1 MKKNILL
8 STFFLVMAHFVIAQ
22 TLPISQLKSLKP
34 RCIGPAGMSGRV
46 TAIDVVNSQPDHIYI
61 GTASGG
67 VWESFS
73 GGTTWQPI
81 SDKMP
86 TQAIGAL
93 KINQRNPAEIWVG
106 TGEGNPRNSHNS
118 GEGIFKSIDGGKT
131 WKCMGLQGTKTIHR
145 IVIHRDNPDI
155 VLVAALGSAWGASD
169 ERGIYKTTDGGKTW
183 RKMLYVNDITGAAD
197 LIVDASN
204 PNKLV
209 ATMWEFGR
217 KPWIFNSGG
226 KGSGLYVSFDGGE
239 TWERRGEKEGLPKGE
254 LGRIG
259 VAISP
264 SKPNNLYAIVEAK
277 DNAFYRSTD
286 GGYKWSKVADK
297 GFGDRPFYYSEIY
310 VDPKNESRIYS
321 IFTTINRS
329 DDGGKNWSQFAGW
342 IIHPDHHAFWISPE
356 NPDYI
361 INGNDGGLNITR
373 DGGKSWQF
381 VDNIPVGQFYHIAI
395 DNDVPF
401 NIYGGLQDNGSWVGP
416 SSVWRSGG
424 IRNQDWKE
432 VYFGDGFDVIPHP
445 KNNRYVYAMS
455 QGGSLGYV
463 DTKTGFTNYIKPQ
476 ETENQKLRFNWNAG
490 LAQNPFHD
498 CGVYYGSQFLHKTM
512 DCGKSWEIISP
523 DLTTNDTLKQ
533 KSDKSGGLTPDV
545 TAAENHCTILCI
557 APSPIDEN
565 VIWVGTDDGNIQLTR
580 DGGKTWTNTIEN
592 IKGLPKTAWIPQI
605 EVNKRNAGEAFVVV
619 NNYRQNDWK
628 PYIYHTTDYGKKWK
642 RIADETKMRG
652 YALSIVQDP
661 TEPNLLFAGTDAGLW
676 VSIDMGETWS
686 HFKENFPQVN
696 VMDLKISNSG
706 DLVIG
711 TFGRAIWVLDD
722 ITPLREFAKNN
733 AKTLEKPLAIFAPSD
748 AYLAEYR
755 SYEGARFNA
764 NALFEAESKPTDAIF
779 HVWIKE
785 LLEKASPNPSEGG
798 EKKGEDNK
806 KVSEKGSMKEREKEE
821 VKKAESGKEKKEEK
835 EKDKQLIIKI
845 LNEKGDTIRTLKQD
859 IDTFLCKVRWGLE
872 KKGVRGANREEA
884 KPDAGEPG
892 GISALPGRYKVYA
905 NYGKHKDS
913 TFVNVLQDPRLSIS
927 LADLKAK
934 EAAYDDWAKTS
945 KTLATA
951 ADRLREIEKTIQLV
965 EGQLVN
971 VPDSSKKEVT
981 KLAKN
986 MKDSI
991 LALQLKI
998 FGPKEQGKGINR
1010 QEEHLTAKL
1019 GAARWYISSGEG
1031 APSPNA
1037 LIPYN
1042 IAKKDVASIIE
1053 KVNTL
1058 IDKQLT
1064 EFQTKAEAIKY
1075 SLFKKVEKVKMD

>member
-1 MKKNILL
+1 
-8 STFFLVMAHFVIAQ
+8 
-22 TLPISQLKSLKP
+22 
-34 RCIGPAGMSGRV
+34 
-46 TAIDVVNSQPDHIYI
+46 
-61 GTASGG
+61 
-67 VWESFS
+67 
-73 GGTTWQPI
+73 
-81 SDKMP
+81 
-86 TQAIGAL
+86 
-93 KINQRNPAEIWVG
+93 
-106 TGEGNPRNSHNS
+106 
-118 GEGIFKSIDGGKT
+118 
-131 WKCMGLQGTKTIHR
+131 
-145 IVIHRDNPDI
+145 
-155 VLVAALGSAWGASD
+155 
-169 ERGIYKTTDGGKTW
+169 
-183 RKMLYVNDITGAAD
+183 
-197 LIVDASN
+197 
-204 PNKLV
+204 
-209 ATMWEFGR
+209 
-217 KPWIFNSGG
+217 
-226 KGSGLYVSFDGGE
+226 
-239 TWERRGEKEGLPKGE
+239 
-254 LGRIG
+254 
-259 VAISP
+259 
-264 SKPNNLYAIVEAK
+264 
-277 DNAFYRSTD
+277 
-286 GGYKWSKVADK
+286 
-297 GFGDRPFYYSEIY
+297 
-310 VDPKNESRIYS
+310 
-321 IFTTINRS
+321 
-329 DDGGKNWSQFAGW
+329 
-342 IIHPDHHAFWISPE
+342 
-356 NPDYI
+356 
-361 INGNDGGLNITR
+361 
-373 DGGKSWQF
+373 
-381 VDNIPVGQFYHIAI
+381 
-395 DNDVPF
+395 
-401 NIYGGLQDNGSWVGP
+401 
-416 SSVWRSGG
+416 
-424 IRNQDWKE
+424 
-432 VYFGDGFDVIPHP
+432 
-445 KNNRYVYAMS
+445 
-455 QGGSLGYV
+455 
-463 DTKTGFTNYIKPQ
+463 
-476 ETENQKLRFNWNAG
+476 
-490 LAQNPFHD
+490 
-498 CGVYYGSQFLHKTM
+498 
-512 DCGKSWEIISP
+512 
-523 DLTTNDTLKQ
+523 
-533 KSDKSGGLTPDV
+533 
-545 TAAENHCTILCI
+545 
-557 APSPIDEN
+557 
-565 VIWVGTDDGNIQLTR
+565 
-580 DGGKTWTNTIEN
+580 
-592 IKGLPKTAWIPQI
+592 
-605 EVNKRNAGEAFVVV
+605 
-619 NNYRQNDWK
+619 
-628 PYIYHTTDYGKKWK
+628 
-642 RIADETKMRG
+642 
-652 YALSIVQDP
+652 
-661 TEPNLLFAGTDAGLW
+661 
-676 VSIDMGETWS
+676 MGETWS

>member
-1 MKKNILL
+1 MKKSLFLL
-8 STFFLVMAHFVIAQ
+8 LTLFSTIPLQAQ
-22 TLPISQLKSLKP
+22 KLPIAQLKSLKP

-46 TAIDVVNSQPDHIYI
+46 TAIDVVNGQADHIYI

-67 VWESFS
+67 VWESWS

-86 TQAIGAL
+86 TQSIGAL

-145 IVIHRDNPDI
+145 IVIHRDNPDV
-155 VLVAALGSAWGASD
+155 VLVAASGSAWGASD
-169 ERGIYKTTDGGKTW
+169 ERGIYKTIDGGKSW
-183 RKMLYVNDITGAAD
+183 RKVLYINDLTGCSD
-197 LIVDASN
+197 LVVDGLN

-217 KPWIFNSGG
+217 KPWTFNSGG

-239 TWERRGEKEGLPKGE
+239 TWERRGEKDGLPKGE

-264 SKPNNLYAIVEAK
+264 SKPNNIYAIVEAK
-277 DNAFYRSTD
+277 ENAFYRSTD
-286 GGYKWSKVADK
+286 GGYKWTKTADK

-310 VDPKNESRIYS
+310 VDPKNENRVYS
-321 IFTTINRS
+321 IFTTISRS
-329 DDGGKNWSQFAGW
+329 EDGGKNWNGFAGW

-395 DNDVPF
+395 DNEVPF

-432 VYFGDGFDVIPHP
+432 VYFGDGFDVIPNP
-445 KNNRYVYAMS
+445 KDNRYVYAMS

-463 DTKTGFTNYIKPQ
+463 DTKTGLTNYIKPQ
-476 ETENQKLRFNWNAG
+476 STDNQKFRFNWNAG
-490 LAQNPFHD
+490 LAQNPMHD
-498 CGVYYGSQFLHKTM
+498 CGVYYGSQFVHKTL

-533 KSDKSGGLTPDV
+533 KSNKSGGLTPDV

-565 VIWVGTDDGNIQLTR
+565 VIWAGTDDGNIQLTR
-580 DGGKTWTNTIEN
+580 DGGKTWTNLIGN
-592 IKGLPKTAWIPQI
+592 IKGLPKTAWVPQV

-619 NNYRQNDWK
+619 NNYRLNDWK
-628 PYIYHTTDYGKKWK
+628 PYIYHTADYGKTWR
-642 RIADETKMRG
+642 RIADENKMKG
-652 YALSIVQDP
+652 YALCIAQDP

-676 VSIDMGETWS
+676 ISVDFGENWS
-686 HFKENFPQVN
+686 HFNENFPAVN
-696 VMDLKISNSG
+696 VMDLKISNTG
-706 DLVIG
+706 DLAIG

-722 ITPLREFAKNN
+722 ISPLRDFAKNKT
-733 AKTLEKPLAIFAPSD
+733 KTLEKPLAIFAPSD

-764 NALFEAESKPTDAIF
+764 NALFEAESKSTDAVF

-785 LLEKASPNPSEGG
+785 LLEKT
-798 EKKGEDNK
+798 
-806 KVSEKGSMKEREKEE
+806 
-821 VKKAESGKEKKEEK
+821 ESKKEESKKIENGKK
-835 EKDKQLIIKI
+835 EDKDKDKQLIIKV
-845 LNEKGDTIRTLKQD
+845 LNEKGDTIRTLKPT
-859 IDTFLCKVRWGLE
+859 IDTFMCKVRWGLDR
-872 KKGVRGANREEA
+872 KGVRGASREEA
-884 KPDAGEPG
+884 KPDADEPW
-892 GISALPGRYKVYA
+892 GISVIPGRYRVYA

-913 TFVNVLQDPRLSIS
+913 TFVNVLQDPRLNIS

-934 EAAYDDWAKTS
+934 DVAFDDWAKLS
-945 KTLATA
+945 SSLATA
-951 ADRLREIEKTIQLV
+951 TNRLREMTKTIQLV
-965 EGQLVN
+965 EDQLIN
-971 VPDSSKKEVT
+971 VPDSTKKEVV

-986 MKDSI
+986 LKDSI
-991 LALQLKI
+991 SALQLKI
-998 FGPKEQGKGINR
+998 LGAKEPGKGINR
-1010 QEEHLTAKL
+1010 SEEHISAKVM
-1019 GAARWYISSGEG
+1019 GARWSITSCEG
-1031 APSPNA
+1031 APSTNA
-1037 LIPYN
+1037 MIPFN
-1042 IAKKDVASIIE
+1042 KAKKEVAAAIAKVNVLIE
-1053 KVNTL
+1053 EKMP
-1058 IDKQLT
+1058 
-1064 EFQTKAEAIKY
+1064 EFQAKAETVKY
-1075 SLFKKVEKVKMD
+1075 SLFKKIEKIKME

>member
-1 MKKNILL
+1 
-8 STFFLVMAHFVIAQ
+8 
-22 TLPISQLKSLKP
+22 
-34 RCIGPAGMSGRV
+34 MSGRV

-81 SDKMP
+81 AEKMP

-131 WKCMGLQGTKTIHR
+131 WKCMGLQGTKAIHR
-145 IVIHRDNPDI
+145 IIIHRDNPDV

-183 RKMLYVNDITGAAD
+183 RKVLYVNDITGAAD
-197 LIVDASN
+197 LVVDATN
-204 PNKLV
+204 PNKMF
-209 ATMWEFGR
+209 ASMWEFGR

-226 KGSGLYVSFDGGE
+226 KGSGLYASFDGGE
-239 TWERRGEKEGLPKGE
+239 TWERRVEKDGLPKGE

-259 VAISP
+259 LAISP
-264 SKPNNLYAIVEAK
+264 SKPNNVYAIVEAK
-277 DNAFYRSTD
+277 ENAFYRSTD

-310 VDPKNESRIYS
+310 VDPKNENRVYS

-329 DDGGKNWSQFAGW
+329 EDGGKNWSSFAGW
-342 IIHPDHHAFWISPE
+342 IIHPDHHAFWISPD
-356 NPDYI
+356 NPDYL

-381 VDNIPVGQFYHIAI
+381 VDNLPLGQFYHVAI
-395 DNDVPF
+395 DNDAPF
-401 NIYGGLQDNGSWVGP
+401 NVYGGLQDNGSWVGP
-416 SSVWRSGG
+416 SSVWRQGG

-432 VYFGDGFDVIPHP
+432 VYFGDGFDVLPRP
-445 KNNRYVYAMS
+445 SNNRYVYAMS

-476 ETENQKLRFNWNAG
+476 STDNQKFRFNWNAG

-498 CGVYYGSQFLHKTM
+498 CGIYYGSQFVHKSL

-565 VIWVGTDDGNIQLTR
+565 VIWVGTDDGNIQVTR

-592 IKGLPKTAWIPQI
+592 IKGLPKGAWIPQI

-619 NNYRQNDWK
+619 NNYRLNDWK

-642 RIADETKMRG
+642 RIANEDNMKG
-652 YALSIVQDP
+652 HALCIVQDP

-696 VMDLKISNSG
+696 VMDLKISKEG
-706 DLVIG
+706 DLVIA

-722 ITPLREFAKNN
+722 IAPLRDLAKNK
-733 AKTLEKPLAIFAPSD
+733 AKALEKPFAIFAAPD

-755 SYEGARFNA
+755 SYEGSRFNA
-764 NALFEAESKPTDAIF
+764 NALFEAESKPTSAVF
-779 HVWIKE
+779 QVWIKE
-785 LLEKASPNPSEGG
+785 LIEKSKDAKVDN
-798 EKKGEDNK
+798 EKQ
-806 KVSEKGSMKEREKEE
+806 KEENGKSKEKED
-821 VKKAESGKEKKEEK
+821 KEKE
-835 EKDKQLIIKI
+835 KQLIINV
-845 LNEKGDTIRTLKQD
+845 LNEKGDTIRTMKQE
-859 IDTFLCKVRWGLE
+859 IDTFLYKVRWGLT
-872 KKGVRGANREEA
+872 KKGTRMPSREET
-884 KPDAGEPG
+884 KPDAGEPNG
-892 GISALPGRYKVYA
+892 TSVIPGRYKVFA

-913 TFVNVLQDPRLSIS
+913 TFVNVLQDPRLNIS
-927 LADLKAK
+927 MADLKAK
-934 EAAYDDWAKTS
+934 DAAFDDLGKLS
-945 KTLATA
+945 SSLATA

-965 EGQLVN
+965 ESQIVN
-971 VPDSSKKEVT
+971 VPDSSKKEVKT
-981 KLAKN
+981 LAKN

-991 LALQLKI
+991 GNLQLKI
-998 FGPKEQGKGINR
+998 FGPKEPGKGINR
-1010 QEEHLTAKL
+1010 SEDHLTSKIW
-1019 GAARWYISSGEG
+1019 GARWFIESCEG

-1037 LIPYN
+1037 MIPFN
-1042 IAKKDVASIIE
+1042 VLKKDIGQTID
-1053 KVNTL
+1053 KVNIL
-1058 IDKQLT
+1058 IDKDLPT
-1064 EFQTKAEAIKY
+1064 FQAKAEAVKY